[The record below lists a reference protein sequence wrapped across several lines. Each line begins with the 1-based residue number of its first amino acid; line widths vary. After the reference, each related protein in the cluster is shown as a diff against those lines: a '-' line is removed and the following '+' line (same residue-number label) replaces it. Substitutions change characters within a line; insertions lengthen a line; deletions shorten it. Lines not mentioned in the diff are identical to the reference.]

1 MRIGIASDHAGF
13 ELKKE
18 LLAYLAES
26 HDHVVDFGAPL
37 FDAGDDFPDYVV
49 PLAKSVL
56 KREID
61 RGIAICGSGVGACVA
76 ANKVRH
82 VRAAIVHDLFSA
94 QQGVEDDDMNV
105 ICIAANLTDSTLAKE
120 LVGRFLKSKFSE
132 KPRFKRR
139 LEKIDRL
146 EEMVFKDESDSLT
159 KPVGQSWQF

>member
-26 HDHVVDFGAPL
+26 HNSVVDFGAPL

-49 PLAKSVL
+49 PLAKAVSKGQVS
-56 KREID
+56 

-82 VRAAIVHDLFSA
+82 IRAAIVHDLFSA
-94 QQGVEDDDMNV
+94 GQGVEDDDMNV
-105 ICIAANLTDSTLAKE
+105 ICIAANLTEAILAKE
-120 LVGRFLKSKFSE
+120 LVGRFLKSQFSG

-146 EEMVFKDESDSLT
+146 EEMAFKDE
-159 KPVGQSWQF
+159 